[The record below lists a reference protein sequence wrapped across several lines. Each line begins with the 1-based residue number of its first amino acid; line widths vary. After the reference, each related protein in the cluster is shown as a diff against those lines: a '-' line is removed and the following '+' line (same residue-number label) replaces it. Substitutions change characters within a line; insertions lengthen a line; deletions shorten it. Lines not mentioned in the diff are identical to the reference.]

1 MELVIEL
8 PRLFNYS
15 CHHCLQKPV
24 GDVGGFFS
32 QSLSWC
38 FKGRCDVPG
47 VDLMKLHIHWLMAC

>member
-24 GDVGGFFS
+24 GDVGFFFPS
-32 QSLSWC
+32 HY
-38 FKGRCDVPG
+38 PG
-47 VDLMKLHIHWLMAC
+47 ALKAGVMCQGWI